1 MSERDPCAGTKP
13 LDDLIDWWK
22 TNQSSICKNPHMA
35 KKYCDLTRQI
45 EDYRRKSCDVMTIRH
60 HLEIII
66 LHIGDLR
73 LLNNEL
79 QRGLESANDC
89 FCRRWSGTMRKL
101 DRLAAGGGFATQALV
116 TRWLYEAGFQ
126 IADIEVT
133 HKDDAGRQHSFD
145 VEIEDVNG
153 NRYDVEVWHGM
164 GVQAHESQRSMF
176 RVLSDRKGAPLCI
189 DDGAWDATM
198 QYVSKYGGI
207 GNDTEANFRSMM
219 KKVGQL
225 RKDRIGFVIA
235 CIQPE
240 PPATPPLI
248 PKKWGRELPEKK
260 CIIVLRL
267 GGGEVQTADS
277 RGTGYLVHS
286 PEFESV
292 EAAKGVIQSLK
303 FECDPDG
310 DSLAA
315 MLRSLK

>member
-1 MSERDPCAGTKP
+1 MSERDPCAAIRP

-22 TNQSSICKNPHMA
+22 TNQSNICRNPHMT

-45 EDYRRKSCDVMTIRH
+45 EDYRRKACDVMTIKH

-66 LHIGDLR
+66 LHIDDLR
-73 LLNNEL
+73 QLNNEL
-79 QRGLESANDC
+79 QRGLEPVIYC
-89 FCRRWSGTMRKL
+89 FCKKWSDIMRKW
-101 DRLAAGGGFATQALV
+101 DSLAAGAGFATQALI
-116 TRWLYEAGFQ
+116 TRWLYEARFQ

-133 HKDDAGRQHSFD
+133 HKDDTGRQHSFD

-164 GVQAHESQRSMF
+164 GIQAHESQRSMF
-176 RVLSDRKGAPLCI
+176 RVLFGRKGARLCI

-207 GNDTEANFRSMM
+207 GNDTEANFRNMM

-225 RKDRIGFVIA
+225 RKDRIGFVIV

-240 PPATPPLI
+240 PPTAPTLI
-248 PKKWGRELPEKK
+248 PKTWGPELPEKK

-267 GGGEVQTADS
+267 GDGEAQTEDR

-303 FECDPDG
+303 FEYDPDA
-310 DSLAA
+310 DSPTA